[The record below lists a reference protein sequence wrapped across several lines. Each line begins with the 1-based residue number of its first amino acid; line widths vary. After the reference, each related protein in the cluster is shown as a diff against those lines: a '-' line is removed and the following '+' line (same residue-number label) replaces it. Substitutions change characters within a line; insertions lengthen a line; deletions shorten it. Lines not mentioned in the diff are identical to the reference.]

1 MHFSRNEK
9 RTIRYKQMNFPL
21 FIARK
26 INGNEDKG
34 RKVSKPAI
42 RIATLGVAIGLA
54 VMIVSVCVVLGF
66 KHTIR
71 DKVVGF
77 GSHITV
83 ANFNSFQRSENY
95 PIVVN
100 DSLKRALM
108 QTQGVRHV
116 QRYAYTQGILKT
128 DDDFLGVMLKGVGS
142 DFDSTFIHQNM
153 VAGSIPAFSDVKSQ
167 QKILLS
173 KAIAEKLDLK
183 VGDRIY
189 AYFVNEQG
197 VRTRRFTI
205 SGIYETN
212 LKQFD
217 SQICFTDLY
226 TTNKL
231 NGWQPEQCS
240 GAEVLVNDFE
250 QLDAVALNILNKV
263 KGKTDR
269 YGDSYST
276 ATIMEQNPQIFSW
289 LDLMDLN
296 VWIILVLMVSVAG
309 VTMISGLLIIILER
323 TQMIGI
329 MKAMGTKNAQ
339 IRHIFLWFATFIIG
353 KGLLWGNFVGLG
365 LVFLQ
370 KYTGLV
376 TLDPKTYY
384 VSTVPVELNV
394 LLILAL
400 NLATL
405 LICVFVLIAP
415 SYLISH
421 IHPAKT
427 MHYE

>member
-1 MHFSRNEK
+1 
-9 RTIRYKQMNFPL
+9 MNFPL

-142 DFDSTFIHQNM
+142 DFDSTFVHQNM

-231 NGWQPEQCS
+231 NGWQLEQCS
-240 GAEVLVNDFE
+240 GAEAQVNDFE

-296 VWIILVLMVSVAG
+296 VWIILALMVSVAG

-353 KGLLWGNFVGLG
+353 KGLLWGNLVGLG

-370 KYTGLV
+370 KYTDLV

>member
-1 MHFSRNEK
+1 
-9 RTIRYKQMNFPL
+9 MNFPL

-77 GSHITV
+77 GRHITV

-108 QTQGVRHV
+108 QTQGVHHV

-197 VRTRRFTI
+197 VRTRRFTV

-231 NGWQPEQCS
+231 NGWQTEQCS
-240 GAEVLVNDFE
+240 GAEVQVNDFE

-296 VWIILVLMVSVAG
+296 VWIILALMVSVAG

-339 IRHIFLWFATFIIG
+339 IRQIFLWFATFIIG
-353 KGLLWGNFVGLG
+353 KGLLWGNLVGLG